1 MLKAM
6 QTQGIVLHCGELLFQ
21 SAVGEPAR
29 FELIVVCL
37 RVTAPLDVDFA
48 VTAFA
53 IRVMIEL
60 LV

>member
-6 QTQGIVLHCGELLFQ
+6 QTQGIVLDCGELLFQ

-37 RVTAPLDVDFA
+37 GVTAHIGVGFVVVTFA
-48 VTAFA
+48 L
-53 IRVMIEL
+53 RVIIAL